1 MLGPHNLNGHIPCAV
16 DVETTGLLA
25 GYDEIIQI
33 AVVPLDQ
40 NFEPQGKFF
49 YLNML
54 PDNPERLTDEAQNK
68 HGITIDDLSD
78 CVSQSRGVELFD
90 EWFHNLNLPINK
102 RLVPIAHNWA
112 FERGFLIHWL
122 GLEGLNYSWHCHPRD
137 TMVMAAMIN
146 DLYTWHGRKYPFS
159 KLNLKSLCNKFD
171 IQLDNAHNALADS
184 LATARLFASFLR
196 FLHS

>member
-1 MLGPHNLNGHIPCAV
+1 MGPHNLNGNIPCAV

-33 AVVPLDQ
+33 AAVPLDQ
-40 NFEPQGKFF
+40 NFEPEGKFF

-54 PDNPERLTDEAQNK
+54 PDNPDRLTEEAQKK
-68 HGITIDDLSD
+68 HGISLDDLSG
-78 CVSQSRGVELFD
+78 CVTQSRGIELFD
-90 EWFHNLNLPINK
+90 EFFHKLGLPIGK
-102 RLVPIAHNWA
+102 KLVPIAHNWA

-122 GLEGLNYSWHCHPRD
+122 GLDGINYVFHPHPRD
-137 TMVMAAMIN
+137 TMLMAAMIN

-159 KLNLKSLCNKFD
+159 KLNLTSMCNKFD
-171 IQLDNAHNALADS
+171 IKLDNAHNALADS
-184 LATARLFASFLR
+184 IATAKLYASYLR